1 MVTAEFVNVS
11 VVRCVPP
18 AIARPT
24 TVPFSVAHDYEHGSP
39 LPALRIDPDTG
50 RAVGGVTSG
59 ASRGRALGWH
69 PHTWGWHAADETGGE
84 AADDTADVALGLG
97 GDNQRS
103 KQPALWAEPTAFTFY
118 DPHSPPSADAAT
130 PPWTFNPLVISPP
143 GEADAEAQGG
153 GNQRSATATPPEHGP
168 TRVVVA
174 GANFVPTTHLACYF
188 GDEQA
193 AWLGVA

>member
-1 MVTAEFVNVS
+1 MGTNFAPTGRALALAPAPAAAPTPNDHRPRPSRSRRPSPTPNAPTGRALACRFGEQVVTAEFVNVS

-24 TVPFSVAHDYEHGSP
+24 TVPFSVAHDYEHDSP

-50 RAVGGVTSG
+50 RAVGGVPSG

-103 KQPALWAEPTAFTFY
+103 KLPALWAEPTVFTFY
-118 DPHSPPSADAAT
+118 
-130 PPWTFNPLVISPP
+130 
-143 GEADAEAQGG
+143 GEG
-153 GNQRSATATPPEHGP
+153 
-168 TRVVVA
+168 
-174 GANFVPTTHLACYF
+174 
-188 GDEQA
+188 
-193 AWLGVA
+193 

>member
-1 MVTAEFVNVS
+1 MNHGYTYFDPATAPTFTFYEPRQPPTIAQLEPAYGSLAGGAANAVTVRGANFAPTGRALACRFGEQVVTAEFVNVS

-103 KQPALWAEPTAFTFY
+103 KLPALWAEPTTFTFY
-118 DPHSPPSADAAT
+118 
-130 PPWTFNPLVISPP
+130 
-143 GEADAEAQGG
+143 GEG
-153 GNQRSATATPPEHGP
+153 
-168 TRVVVA
+168 
-174 GANFVPTTHLACYF
+174 
-188 GDEQA
+188 
-193 AWLGVA
+193 